1 MLSKHF
7 STGAAFSIST
17 FSVAV
22 SVAMS
27 VSFSASALPVKNFSH
42 VGATETLLRGAQPG
56 KVAGDL
62 RDLGIEAVLI
72 FKSDTRGEVAK
83 EVETLLS
90 TGFTESD
97 VHHIP
102 MAWKDL
108 DLNEACAQTVQALE
122 VLTTAVSEGKT
133 VFFHCTAGED
143 RTGMLAGLYRIIHE
157 DADVDLMFQ
166 EELCDK
172 GYSDGNPGKPRIV
185 TEQIENGLT
194 PLYFALA
201 EKITAAKSSGRTLG
215 KRLCHGL
222 KPKPVN
228 RSCHSSAN

>member
-7 STGAAFSIST
+7 STGAAFSILT
-17 FSVAV
+17 FTVAV
-22 SVAMS
+22 SVS
-27 VSFSASALPVKNFSH
+27 ISASALPVKNFSQ

-56 KVAGDL
+56 KIAGDL
-62 RDLGIEAVLI
+62 RDLGVEAVVI

-83 EVETLLS
+83 EIEALLS
-90 TGFTESD
+90 TGFEESD

-108 DLNEACAQTVQALE
+108 DLSEACAQTVQALE

-166 EELCDK
+166 EELCEK

-201 EKITAAKSSGRTLG
+201 EKITAAKTSGRQLG

-222 KPKPVN
+222 KPKPVD
-228 RSCHSSAN
+228 RSCRQLPN

>member
-7 STGAAFSIST
+7 SAGVAFMILTASVSIS
-17 FSVAV
+17 VA
-22 SVAMS
+22 
-27 VSFSASALPVKNFSH
+27 ALPVKNFSQ

-56 KVAGDL
+56 KFAGDL
-62 RDLGIEAVLI
+62 RDLGIDAVLI

-83 EVETLLS
+83 EVEALLS
-90 TGFTESD
+90 TGFEESN

-108 DLNEACAQTVQALE
+108 DLGVACEQTVAALE
-122 VLTTAVSEGKT
+122 VLTAAVSDGKT

-166 EELCDK
+166 EELCEK

-185 TEQIENGLT
+185 TEEIENGLT

-201 EKITAAKSSGRTLG
+201 EKIAAAKSSGRKIG
-215 KRLCHGL
+215 KRLCQGL
-222 KPKPVN
+222 KPIPVN
-228 RSCHSSAN
+228 RSCHQLAN